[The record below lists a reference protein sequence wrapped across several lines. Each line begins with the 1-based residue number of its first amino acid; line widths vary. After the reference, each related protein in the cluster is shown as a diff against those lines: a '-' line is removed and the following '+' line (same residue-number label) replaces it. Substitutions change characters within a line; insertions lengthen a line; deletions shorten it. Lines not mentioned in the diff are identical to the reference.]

1 MTRPR
6 FTSVGVN
13 QSVSIQVNDLRP
25 GEVRFFTY
33 GDRADDQIR
42 FLLARDA
49 TGRIRAAIDACEH
62 CYMYHQGYANSCGSL
77 TCRFCGNRYR
87 LEAMESG
94 LASCVP
100 LKLPFQVTEHMVT
113 IKSADLER
121 ARGMF

>member
-1 MTRPR
+1 
-6 FTSVGVN
+6 
-13 QSVSIQVNDLRP
+13 
-25 GEVRFFTY
+25 
-33 GDRADDQIR
+33 
-42 FLLARDA
+42 
-49 TGRIRAAIDACEH
+49 
-62 CYMYHQGYANSCGSL
+62 
-77 TCRFCGNRYR
+77 